1 VTRLVTLADVGPGDL
16 VLDIGAGSGA
26 ITQELVRVGARVVA
40 VELHPQRAAFLR
52 ARFDGAAVKVVRA
65 DAADLRLPRRP
76 FKVVANPPFSVT
88 VALLRRLTASSCKLQ
103 RASIVLPTWAV
114 ARWVSGRGVGT
125 AASARAF
132 VYDRPHDPGTRVPAR
147 AAGGPRRP
155 ADPVATTLTGY
166 DAAGFGSLGIPR
178 TRSLRMLR
186 WISFVPA
193 QIEDAW

>member
-1 VTRLVTLADVGPGDL
+1 MAGHSGPWGWHQLGKHWATRLVTLADVGPGDL

-26 ITQELVRVGARVVA
+26 ITQELLRAGARVVA
-40 VELHPQRAAFLR
+40 VELHPERAAFLR

-88 VALLRRLTASSCKLQ
+88 VALLRRLTASSCQLQ

-125 AASARAF
+125 ASSARAF
-132 VYDRPHDPGTRVPAR
+132 VYDRGPTIPAR
-147 AAGGPRRP
+147 AFRPTPP
-155 ADPVATTLTGY
+155 ADPAVL
-166 DAAGFGSLGIPR
+166 LI
-178 TRSLRMLR
+178 RSRR
-186 WISFVPA
+186 R
-193 QIEDAW
+193 